1 MQICKNSRRDF
12 NYSLQYA
19 LYSGDKNHLWYLNCW
34 WSFEIE
40 FKMVFALVKKF
51 VVLNLAGAW
60 IDNGILVFCWRW
72 WWLQLHIWIMQSIEW
87 WIYRK
92 INSILYLSYI
102 SNMQAFFNPKS
113 MSLEILRILIWTVT
127 SISIFTLLFVWII

>member
-60 IDNGILVFCWRW
+60 IDNGILV
-72 WWLQLHIWIMQSIEW
+72 LVVVV
-87 WIYRK
+87 
-92 INSILYLSYI
+92 
-102 SNMQAFFNPKS
+102 
-113 MSLEILRILIWTVT
+113 TVT
-127 SISIFTLLFVWII
+127 YMNYAVNRMMNL